1 MEYYPDAW
9 VIVKI
14 ENGDDTYYKLLAG
27 WYGGYTGSDEWR
39 LNSGITSYEISDT
52 MVVFK
57 GYSDSTYHV
66 KQRGE
71 GMTSLMSSIY
81 NDINKKSA
89 DADVKFMTIPFDQF
103 AKEFNHDS

>member
-14 ENGDDTYYKLLAG
+14 ENKDTYYKLLAG
-27 WYGGYTGSDEWR
+27 WYGGYTTSDEWR

-66 KQRGE
+66 SQRSE

-81 NDINKKSA
+81 NNIHKKSA
-89 DADVKFMTIPFDQF
+89 DADVKFTTIPFDQF
-103 AKEFNHDS
+103 VKEFNRDS